1 MTDRIDAVKCRKTP
15 LLTGLQPAPNL
26 TPNCASLPV
35 MPTVCTFDISQSTL
49 NFPRPFVDRPRLA
62 HGIRELDVGNNAN
75 IRVTSRL
82 QNVTECSADCQ
93 ITSWGDTTLYSAA
106 VDVLALAPGDLD
118 FLTGEH
124 TRNLLTDPDAPA
136 SVRINFE
143 RPFPTPPNVVVFFNY
158 IDLDR
163 NRNWRLET
171 TATDIDA
178 KGFTLNIETW
188 SNTILYSARV
198 CWVAYPEDLEHIFSR
213 SVNTKSLRPWD
224 KPQLTQ
230 SSEIGFNTV
239 EFWKKPSVFIAL
251 NSLDIECRSNLRL
264 NVYVDE
270 VSTTGL
276 VWHIDSW
283 DKTVL
288 FSAGAT
294 IIALN

>member
-82 QNVTECSADCQ
+82 QNVTESSADCQ

-178 KGFTLNIETW
+178 EGFTLNIETW
-188 SNTILYSARV
+188 SNTIFYSAQGFAGLRIQRILNTFS
-198 CWVAYPEDLEHIFSR
+198 ADL
-213 SVNTKSLRPWD
+213 
-224 KPQLTQ
+224 LTQ
-230 SSEIGFNTV
+230 N
-239 EFWKKPSVFIAL
+239 PSVPGINL
-251 NSLDIECRSNLRL
+251 SLHRAAKS
-264 NVYVDE
+264 
-270 VSTTGL
+270 VSTPSSSGRNHQFL
-276 VWHIDSW
+276 SP
-283 DKTVL
+283 
-288 FSAGAT
+288 
-294 IIALN
+294 